1 MTRFRA
7 SYDTLFNS
15 FNEECKMPKDKAV
28 YSIEL
33 EKDMMEFIEQM
44 TAKYNLPD
52 VSKTMRCMVN
62 YAREVETAQED
73 IFAEIRCLSCG

>member
-1 MTRFRA
+1 
-7 SYDTLFNS
+7 
-15 FNEECKMPKDKAV
+15 MPKDKAL
-28 YSIEL
+28 YSFEL

-44 TAKYNLPD
+44 TAKHNLPD

-73 IFAEIRCLSCG
+73 IFAEIRCLNCG

>member
-1 MTRFRA
+1 
-7 SYDTLFNS
+7 
-15 FNEECKMPKDKAV
+15 MPKDKAL
-28 YSIEL
+28 YSFEL
-33 EKDMMEFIEQM
+33 EKDMMQFIEEM
-44 TAKYNLPD
+44 TAKYSLPD

>member
-1 MTRFRA
+1 
-7 SYDTLFNS
+7 
-15 FNEECKMPKDKAV
+15 MPKDKAV
-28 YSIEL
+28 YSFEL
-33 EKDMMEFIEQM
+33 EKDMMQFIEEM
-44 TAKYNLPD
+44 TAKHSLPD

>member
-1 MTRFRA
+1 
-7 SYDTLFNS
+7 
-15 FNEECKMPKDKAV
+15 MPKDKAV
-28 YSIEL
+28 YSFEL
-33 EKDMMEFIEQM
+33 EKDMMEFIEEM
-44 TAKYNLPD
+44 TAKHSLPD